1 MKFMK
6 HIVFGMLLICGSFCL
21 YAQDTTAQASAIIE
35 SARNRAASET
45 ISTRSRLVITAKDGS
60 TSERVID
67 QFSKD
72 DAAGNARTVIIFQRP
87 ASVAGTRF
95 LTIDNSSGG
104 SDRWIFLPALGRIR
118 RIAASES
125 GGSFMGTD
133 FSYDDVSTNDRN
145 VSLDVHNIIGEE
157 PLNGRVCYMIQSVS
171 KDSGYQYSKTINW
184 IDKESRLI
192 YKSDLYD
199 RRGTLIKVLE
209 MSNFQEVQGRL
220 TPMQTKVSTLAS
232 GTSTTIN
239 MDIIR
244 YDDPLPES
252 IFTTQYLETGRVR

>member
-1 MKFMK
+1 MK
-6 HIVFGMLLICGSFCL
+6 HIVFGMLLICGAFSL
-21 YAQDTTAQASAIIE
+21 YAQDAAAVIE

-45 ISTRSRLVITAKDGS
+45 ISTRSRIVITAKDGS
-60 TSERVID
+60 TSERIID

-72 DAAGNARTVIIFQRP
+72 DAGGNTRTVIIFQRP
-87 ASVAGTRF
+87 TSVAGTRF
-95 LTIDNSSGG
+95 LTIDNSSGS

-118 RIAASES
+118 RIAAAES

-133 FSYDDVSTNDRN
+133 FSYDDVSAAERDVN
-145 VSLDVHNIIGEE
+145 LDVHTLIGEE
-157 PLNGRVCYMIQSVS
+157 TLNGRTCYVIQSVP

-199 RRGTLIKVLE
+199 KRGTLIKVLE

-220 TPMQTKVSTLAS
+220 TPMQTKVSTLAAD
-232 GTSTTIN
+232 TSTTIN
-239 MDIIR
+239 MDIIK

-252 IFTTQYLETGRVR
+252 IFTTQYLETGRAR